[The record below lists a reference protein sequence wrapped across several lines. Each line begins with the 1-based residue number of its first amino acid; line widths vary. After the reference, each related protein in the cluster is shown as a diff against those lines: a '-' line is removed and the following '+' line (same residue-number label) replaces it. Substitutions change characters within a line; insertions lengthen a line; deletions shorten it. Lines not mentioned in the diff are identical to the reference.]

1 MKIRMVIRVS
11 AVLVCA
17 VSLSAQ
23 AATKVTLVGLF
34 PGKAVVVIDGGAPR
48 TISVGQK
55 TPEKVTLI
63 QSDKASA
70 IVEIDGKKQTL
81 QIGEH
86 FASSSA
92 SSAAAGVV
100 LAGDER
106 GHFFANGQING
117 KSLRFLVDTGASMV
131 SISAPFATSAGID
144 YTKGQLGVVNTA
156 NGQAPVYR
164 VKLNTV
170 KIGDITL
177 HNVDGLVHQGAGLD
191 VALLGMSFLNRME
204 MKRDGAQMVLTKR
217 Y

>member
-1 MKIRMVIRVS
+1 METRVVIG
-11 AVLVCA
+11 VLA
-17 VSLSAQ
+17 FFAAANSF

-55 TPEKVTLI
+55 TPKKVTLI

-86 FASSSA
+86 FAASSA
-92 SSAAAGVV
+92 NSAAAGVV

-131 SISAPFATSAGID
+131 SISASFAKNAGID
-144 YTKGQLGVVNTA
+144 FSKGQRVIVNTA
-156 NGQAPVYR
+156 NGQAPVFR
-164 VKLNTV
+164 VKLDSV
-170 KIGDITL
+170 KIGDVTL
-177 HNVDGLVHQGAGLD
+177 LNVDGLVHEGASLD
-191 VALLGMSFLNRME
+191 VALLGMSFLNRMD
-204 MKRDGAQMVLTKR
+204 MKRDGAQMVLTRR

>member
-1 MKIRMVIRVS
+1 MKTS
-11 AVLVCA
+11 AAIGVLA
-17 VSLSAQ
+17 IFAATSAF

-55 TPEKVTLI
+55 TAEKVMLI
-63 QSDKASA
+63 QSNKASA

-86 FASSSA
+86 FAAPST
-92 SSAAAGVV
+92 SSAAAGVT

-131 SISAPFATSAGID
+131 SISAAFAKTAGID
-144 YTKGQLGVVNTA
+144 YTKGQLGIVNTA
-156 NGQAPVYR
+156 NGQAPVFR
-164 VKLNTV
+164 VKLDTV

-177 HNVDGLVHQGAGLD
+177 HNVDGLVHEGAGLD

-204 MKRDGAQMVLTKR
+204 MKRDGAQMVLTRR